1 VQDASAKEREDKM
14 VAAAALKN
22 EEGVGGKEA
31 EAGKG
36 KGADGVPA
44 AKKPVNNNVAIKK
57 GNFMVSK
64 VCLRV

>member
-1 VQDASAKEREDKM
+1 M